1 MVLTQGQIK
10 RTREQNNESKNKVMH
25 VRTRI
30 MMEGALQISA
40 ENIFF
45 QYMTLWKSIWK
56 KVKWNPFLTS
66 NTKINSRETKVLNI
80 QGKTIKLLV
89 ENMRLCS

>member
-1 MVLTQGQIK
+1 MNYDGGSTADQCRKHMLPIHDAG
-10 RTREQNNESKNKVMH
+10 
-25 VRTRI
+25 
-30 MMEGALQISA
+30 G
-40 ENIFF
+40 
-45 QYMTLWKSIWK
+45 LWKSIWK